1 MAYRRHNQ
9 LSLARLNS
17 LSSNQW
23 ELERFLQTDA
33 GKKIDHKISVAVGQY
48 MKMMEELQYMEEHLP
63 GLLIKLEDIQ
73 KKVDKRHKNSN
84 IATVGGC
91 ATSIVGGAMMVGG
104 IVAAPFTLGTSI
116 GLSAAGT
123 AVALAGGGTTAAAKS
138 TDFFKGRSDLK
149 KTNDMVDKFLVH
161 YNAAKEAYEAVNQ
174 TCQELTAML
183 PTLECETAKSIPVA
197 LNAVVSAAGFAIHCT
212 RAPKQVITTGLGAL
226 TICKAAVSP
235 TQLHAATK
243 LALAPTRALP
253 LTREFLT
260 EAATVVRC
268 ASNFESSGFRLAV
281 MSSFRAASTLIK
293 TAGVAFAIGGIVL
306 DAYSLISAGREL
318 HKNKKCKV
326 SQDISKHIQD
336 LEKIRDGLKV
346 LNQQLAAN
354 VKPINN

>member
-17 LSSNQW
+17 LSSNQG

-33 GKKIDHKISVAVGQY
+33 GKKIDHNISVAVGQY
-48 MKMMEELQYMEEHLP
+48 MKMREELQYMEEHLP
-63 GLLIKLEDIQ
+63 GLLIELEDIQ
-73 KKVDKRHKNSN
+73 KKVDKRYKNSN
-84 IATVGGC
+84 IATVSGC
-91 ATSIVGGAMMVGG
+91 ATSIVGGAMIVGG
-104 IVAAPFTLGTSI
+104 IVAAPFTLGTSV
-116 GLSAAGT
+116 GLSVAGT
-123 AVALAGGGTTAAAKS
+123 AFALAGGGTTVAAKS

-161 YNAAKEAYEAVNQ
+161 YNAAKDAYEAVNQ
-174 TCQELTAML
+174 TCQLTAMV
-183 PTLECETAKSIPVA
+183 PTLECETTKSISVA
-197 LNAVVSAAGFAIHCT
+197 LNAVASAARFAIHCT
-212 RAPKQVITTGLGAL
+212 RVPKQVITTGLGAL
-226 TICKAAVSP
+226 TICKAVVSP
-235 TQLHAATK
+235 IQLHAATK

-268 ASNFESSGFRLAV
+268 ASNFDSSGFRLAV
-281 MSSFRAASTLIK
+281 MSSFRAASTLVKI
-293 TAGVAFAIGGIVL
+293 AGVAFAIGGIVL
-306 DAYSLISAGREL
+306 DVYPLISAGREL

-346 LNQQLAAN
+346 LNEQLAAN